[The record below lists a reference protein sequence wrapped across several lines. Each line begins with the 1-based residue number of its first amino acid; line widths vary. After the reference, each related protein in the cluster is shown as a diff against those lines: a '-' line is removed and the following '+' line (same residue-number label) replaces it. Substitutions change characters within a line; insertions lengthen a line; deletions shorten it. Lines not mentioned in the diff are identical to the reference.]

1 METNACVFINRNEET
16 KEGGMNGI
24 LKPVIDN
31 LTVIFFCLILVFYF
45 TDEWKCKRNPNLHTH
60 K

>member
-31 LTVIFFCLILVFYF
+31 LTVIFLFNIGIL
-45 TDEWKCKRNPNLHTH
+45 LHR
-60 K
+60 